1 MSLIAIIQSRMASS
15 RYPGKVLAPF
25 LGKPVLAHIVKRIKA
40 SKINL
45 KIILALPAIIV
56 QMIL

>member
-1 MSLIAIIQSRMASS
+1 MASS

-40 SKINL
+40 SKINP
-45 KIILALPAIIV
+45 KIILATSEDCTDDPLATYADF
-56 QMIL
+56 